1 MPYGLRKSPRKE
13 MYWVY
18 NKETGRKYSKR
29 PLSLEMAKRQR
40 RAIYAS
46 ENGYSLRRSRIKA
59 GSAGIKAGIEAGSQ
73 GSPCLNLSYGD
84 RPRNIGTLYSHH
96 MKDLLQLTIDDAYG
110 ELEKYNKQY
119 PAIER
124 TPEIERG
131 LNMIKCYIE
140 EAKQKIAEFD
150 EFVKERHSKGLR
162 VGGGRRRH

>member
-46 ENGYSLRRSRIKA
+46 ENGYSRRRRSRIKA
-59 GSAGIKAGIEAGSQ
+59 GGNKAGIEAG
-73 GSPCLNLSYGD
+73 GSPCLNLSYSD

-119 PAIER
+119 PVIER

-140 EAKQKIAEFD
+140 EAKRKIAEFD
-150 EFVKERHSKGLR
+150 EFVKDRHLR
-162 VGGGRRRH
+162 